1 MYDCSLFI
9 FDKLTAFTAMLD
21 GCLYYF
27 SKCTF
32 LDPFATDEL
41 CAAILI
47 LTMSHHGRQVHY
59 QSGNIFSL

>member
-1 MYDCSLFI
+1 MLLYNQRKKTCTNDCSLFI
-9 FDKLTAFTAMLD
+9 FDKLTAFIAMLD

-47 LTMSHHGRQVHY
+47 LTENHY
-59 QSGNIFSL
+59 L

>member
-9 FDKLTAFTAMLD
+9 FDKLTAFTAILD

-47 LTMSHHGRQVHY
+47 LTENHY
-59 QSGNIFSL
+59 L